1 MNKMTIDYPNIW
13 KEVTESGFVGEVPV
27 SEYDRASYLYLFERV
42 QLASQL
48 LKGGE
53 LNKDQRRRVRAKLR
67 ILLARMARVQMCAR
81 RIDATIP

>member
-13 KEVTESGFVGEVPV
+13 KEVTDSGFVGEVPV
-27 SEYDRASYLYLFERV
+27 NEYDRASYMYLFERI

-48 LKGGE
+48 LRGGE

-81 RIDATIP
+81 RIDASIP

>member
-1 MNKMTIDYPNIW
+1 MTVDYPNIW
-13 KEVTESGFVGEVPV
+13 KEVSDSGFVGEVPV
-27 SEYDRASYLYLFERV
+27 NEYDRASYMYLVERI

-81 RIDATIP
+81 RIDASIP

>member
-13 KEVTESGFVGEVPV
+13 KEVTDSGFVGEVPV

-81 RIDATIP
+81 RIDASIP

>member
-1 MNKMTIDYPNIW
+1 MTVDYSNIW
-13 KEVTESGFVGEVPV
+13 KEVTDSGFVGEVPV
-27 SEYDRASYLYLFERV
+27 NEYDRASYLYLFERI

-81 RIDATIP
+81 RIDASIP

>member
-1 MNKMTIDYPNIW
+1 MTIDYPNIW
-13 KEVTESGFVGEVPV
+13 KEVTDSGFVGEVPV
-27 SEYDRASYLYLFERV
+27 SEYDRASYLYLFERI

-81 RIDATIP
+81 RIDASIP

>member
-1 MNKMTIDYPNIW
+1 MTIDYPEIW
-13 KEVTESGFVGEVPV
+13 KEVTESGFVGLVPV

-81 RIDATIP
+81 RIDASIP

>member
-1 MNKMTIDYPNIW
+1 MTIDYPNIW
-13 KEVTESGFVGEVPV
+13 KEVTDSGFVGEVPV
-27 SEYDRASYLYLFERV
+27 SEYDRASYLYLFERI

>member
-1 MNKMTIDYPNIW
+1 MTIDYPNIW

-27 SEYDRASYLYLFERV
+27 SEYDRASYLYLFERI

-81 RIDATIP
+81 RIDASIP

>member
-1 MNKMTIDYPNIW
+1 MSIDYPEIW
-13 KEVTESGFVGEVPV
+13 KEVTESGFVGELPV

-81 RIDATIP
+81 RIDASIP

>member
-1 MNKMTIDYPNIW
+1 MTIDYPNIW

-27 SEYDRASYLYLFERV
+27 SEYDRASYLYLFERI

-53 LNKDQRRRVRAKLR
+53 LNKNQRRRVRAKLR

>member
-1 MNKMTIDYPNIW
+1 MTIDYSNIW
-13 KEVTESGFVGEVPV
+13 EEVTDSGFVGEVPV
-27 SEYDRASYLYLFERV
+27 SEYDRASYLYLFERI

-81 RIDATIP
+81 RIDASIP

>member
-1 MNKMTIDYPNIW
+1 MTIDYPNIW

-81 RIDATIP
+81 RIDASIP

>member
-1 MNKMTIDYPNIW
+1 MTIDYPNIW
-13 KEVTESGFVGEVPV
+13 KEVTDSGFVGEVPV
-27 SEYDRASYLYLFERV
+27 NEYDRASYLYLFERI

-53 LNKDQRRRVRAKLR
+53 LNKNQRRRVRAKLR

-81 RIDATIP
+81 RIDASIP

>member
-1 MNKMTIDYPNIW
+1 MNKMTIDYPEIW

>member
-1 MNKMTIDYPNIW
+1 MTVDYPNIW
-13 KEVTESGFVGEVPV
+13 KEVTDSGFVGEVPV
-27 SEYDRASYLYLFERV
+27 NEYDRASYMYLVERI

-81 RIDATIP
+81 RIDASIP

>member
-1 MNKMTIDYPNIW
+1 MTVDYSNIW
-13 KEVTESGFVGEVPV
+13 KEVTDSGFVGEVPV
-27 SEYDRASYLYLFERV
+27 NEYDRASYMYLFERI

-81 RIDATIP
+81 RIDASIP

>member
-1 MNKMTIDYPNIW
+1 MTIDYPEIW

-27 SEYDRASYLYLFERV
+27 SEYDRASYLYLFERI

>member
-1 MNKMTIDYPNIW
+1 MTVDYPNIW
-13 KEVTESGFVGEVPV
+13 KEVSDSGFVGEVPV
-27 SEYDRASYLYLFERV
+27 NEYDRASYMYLFERI

-67 ILLARMARVQMCAR
+67 ILLARMARVQICAR
-81 RIDATIP
+81 RIDASIP

>member
-1 MNKMTIDYPNIW
+1 MTVDYSNIW
-13 KEVTESGFVGEVPV
+13 KEVTDSGFVGEVPV
-27 SEYDRASYLYLFERV
+27 NEYDRASYMYLFERI

-48 LKGGE
+48 LRGGE

-81 RIDATIP
+81 RIDASIP

>member
-1 MNKMTIDYPNIW
+1 MTVDYPNIW
-13 KEVTESGFVGEVPV
+13 KEVSDSGFVGEVPV
-27 SEYDRASYLYLFERV
+27 NEYDRASYMYLFERI

>member
-1 MNKMTIDYPNIW
+1 MSIDYPEIW
-13 KEVTESGFVGEVPV
+13 KEVTESGFVGLVPV

>member
-1 MNKMTIDYPNIW
+1 MTVDYPNIW
-13 KEVTESGFVGEVPV
+13 KEVTDSGFVGEVPV
-27 SEYDRASYLYLFERV
+27 NEYDRASYMYLFERI

-81 RIDATIP
+81 RIDASIP

>member
-1 MNKMTIDYPNIW
+1 MTIDYPEIW

>member
-1 MNKMTIDYPNIW
+1 MTIDYPKIW

>member
-1 MNKMTIDYPNIW
+1 MTIDYPKIW
-13 KEVTESGFVGEVPV
+13 KEVTESGFVGLVPV

>member
-1 MNKMTIDYPNIW
+1 MTIDYPEIW
-13 KEVTESGFVGEVPV
+13 KEVTESGFVGLVPV

>member
-1 MNKMTIDYPNIW
+1 MTIDYPEIW

-27 SEYDRASYLYLFERV
+27 NEYDRASYMYLFERI

-81 RIDATIP
+81 RIDASIP

>member
-1 MNKMTIDYPNIW
+1 MTIDYPNIW
-13 KEVTESGFVGEVPV
+13 KEVTDSGFVGEVPV
-27 SEYDRASYLYLFERV
+27 NEYDRASYMYLFERI

-81 RIDATIP
+81 RIDASIP

>member
-1 MNKMTIDYPNIW
+1 MTVDYPNIW
-13 KEVTESGFVGEVPV
+13 KEVSDSGFMGEVPV
-27 SEYDRASYLYLFERV
+27 NEYDRASYLYLFERI

>member
-1 MNKMTIDYPNIW
+1 MTIDYPEIW
-13 KEVTESGFVGEVPV
+13 KEVTESGFVGLIPV

>member
-13 KEVTESGFVGEVPV
+13 KEVTDSGFVGEVPV
-27 SEYDRASYLYLFERV
+27 SEYDRASYLYLFERI

-81 RIDATIP
+81 RIDASIP

>member
-1 MNKMTIDYPNIW
+1 MTIDYPNIW
-13 KEVTESGFVGEVPV
+13 KEVTDSGFVGEVPV

>member
-1 MNKMTIDYPNIW
+1 MTIDYPNIW

>member
-1 MNKMTIDYPNIW
+1 MTIDYPNIW
-13 KEVTESGFVGEVPV
+13 KEVTDSGFVGEVPV

-81 RIDATIP
+81 RIDASIP

>member
-1 MNKMTIDYPNIW
+1 MTVDYPNIW
-13 KEVTESGFVGEVPV
+13 KEVTDSGFVGEVPV
-27 SEYDRASYLYLFERV
+27 NEYDRASYLYLFERI

-81 RIDATIP
+81 RIDASIP

>member
-1 MNKMTIDYPNIW
+1 MTIDYPNIW
-13 KEVTESGFVGEVPV
+13 KEVTDSGFVGEVPV
-27 SEYDRASYLYLFERV
+27 NEYDRASYMYLFERI

-48 LKGGE
+48 LRGGE

-81 RIDATIP
+81 RIDASIP

>member
-1 MNKMTIDYPNIW
+1 MNKMTVDYPNIW
-13 KEVTESGFVGEVPV
+13 KEVTDSGFVGEVPV
-27 SEYDRASYLYLFERV
+27 NEYDRASYMYLFERI

-81 RIDATIP
+81 RIDASIP